1 MVSYR
6 SLLVA
11 SVSVAA
17 WVWCA
22 AGAFAQRPEATPY
35 PDRTGGRLD
44 VTQPLGNIIRPD
56 PVMERRYKVEAI
68 RFKAVDESGYDWDGS
83 DEVIVETLDAKGGTS
98 TREIGD
104 IDSGDVHDFDP
115 AVSCI
120 VAVRD
125 GRVLLG
131 ETSECDSAGEPAPF
145 WFKVRFWENDNYEI
159 FPPIDWNS
167 TACVVGA
174 EGNNSEESPPGR
186 HCSRSET
193 SNEDLLGG
201 HLVEYSQQEL
211 DARLPNVGD
220 QYEVTVRLDPCFDG
234 DHTSV
239 CGVPSWPWA
248 SFPDYDF
255 TYRITRLPD
264 RIPRPPEVDF

>member
-1 MVSYR
+1 MASYR

-11 SVSVAA
+11 SVSVVA

-22 AGAFAQRPEATPY
+22 AGAFAQQPEATPQ

-56 PVMERRYKVEAI
+56 RVMERRYKVEAI

-120 VAVRD
+120 VAVIE
-125 GRVLLG
+125 GKVVLG
-131 ETSECDSAGEPAPF
+131 ESSECDSAGEPAPF
-145 WFKVRFWENDNYEI
+145 WFEVTFWDNDINCCPSE
-159 FPPIDWNS
+159 FFS
-167 TACVVGA
+167 AC
-174 EGNNSEESPPGR
+174 SPEPGR
-186 HCSRSET
+186 HCSPRERTHADFLGHAKRVYPKET
-193 SNEDLLGG
+193 
-201 HLVEYSQQEL
+201 L
-211 DARLPNVGD
+211 DALLPNVGD
-220 QYEVTVRLDPCFDG
+220 QYDETVSLNSCG
-234 DHTSV
+234 TSNDV
-239 CGVPSWPWA
+239 CVSSWPFA
-248 SFPDYDF
+248 SYPDYDF

-264 RIPRPPEVDF
+264 RIPRPPDVNF